1 MIAAVAGTG
10 WVLAAGALAAAGL
23 LQRELGRRAELVARA
38 CHEVRGPLHAAR
50 LGLHLLALPG
60 ARPGARVAAIDL
72 ELRRAGLAIEDLHAA
87 RTGSRARD
95 RLETVDVRTLVNTA
109 AAAWRPAAA
118 GAGASLRLDAPA
130 GGALVR
136 GDRLRLAQACGNL
149 LANAIEHGGRRI
161 ELRARA
167 DARRVRIE
175 VRDDGPGLP
184 APVADLTRRPRAGRG
199 QRGRGLAIAADIAVR
214 HGGRL
219 SAAPAPGGACLALE
233 LPLHHPSRVT

>member
-1 MIAAVAGTG
+1 MAAAAGAG
-10 WVLAAGALAAAGL
+10 WLLAAGALAAAAL
-23 LQRELGRRAELVARA
+23 LQRELARRAELIARA
-38 CHEVRGPLHAAR
+38 CHEARGPLHAAR
-50 LGLHLLALPG
+50 LGLHLLALPAG
-60 ARPGARVAAIDL
+60 PAGPRVAAIDV
-72 ELRRAGLAIEDLHAA
+72 ELRRAGLALEDLHAA
-87 RTGSRARD
+87 RAGGRARD
-95 RLETVDVRTLVNTA
+95 HAEAVDVRGLVSTA
-109 AAAWRPAAA
+109 VAAWRPAAA

-167 DARRVRIE
+167 NASRVRIE

-184 APVADLTRRPRAGRG
+184 APVADLARRPRAGRG
-199 QRGRGLAIAADIAVR
+199 ERGRGLAIAAEIAAR

-219 SAAPAPGGACLALE
+219 SAAPAPHGACLALE
-233 LPLHHPSRVT
+233 LPLHRPGAA